1 MSILDKNNEMIRLF
15 VAPNRVNINYYA
27 PYEVH
32 TALMEEHLDAFQDT
46 FTDLVHNIWGHTD
59 FTFSTST
66 VLINGIETDV
76 ESLTTWHPN
85 WYILLILDRVLT
97 SRLTQQD
104 LRIMIAQK
112 LESALD
118 DQMFDPDVRP
128 ILNYYWLED
137 PSQVLIELTFE
148 YERVLS

>member
-15 VAPNRVNINYYA
+15 VAPNRVDIDYYA

-32 TALMEEHLDAFQDT
+32 TALMEEHLDAFLDT
-46 FTDLVHNIWGHTD
+46 FTDLVPNIWIHTD

-66 VLINGIETDV
+66 VLVNGIETDV

-85 WYILLILDRVLT
+85 WYILLILDRVLA
-97 SRLTQQD
+97 SRLKRQD
-104 LRIMIAQK
+104 LRTMMAEK

-118 DQMFDPDVRP
+118 DLMFDPDVRP

-137 PSQVLIELTFE
+137 PSQVLIKLTFE